1 MLRLL
6 NRLKDQHAEQTEK
19 QNVLVKM
26 VYLFLIDEKFS
37 SIFGNSEYFV
47 VEGPALYLTPEPN
60 NNITA
65 NCGF

>member
-26 VYLFLIDEKFS
+26 VYLFLIDKKFS
-37 SIFGNSEYFV
+37 SIFGNSEYLV
-47 VEGPALYLTPEPN
+47 VEGPALYLTPESN